1 MEAVTRLRAAV
12 LTGMDHAHIVMPLA
26 TICGLDSLERV
37 PCKSQS
43 VILAQCEEAR
53 QPWLGS
59 SLIGHCFCLR
69 FVCFLFAFCLFFV
82 LDADSQVSTADGD
95 RFAVTKYDSS
105 CHCLKMEGLHQE
117 TYGDPDQE
125 TDTQDSQQET
135 IHGKLN
141 LDSCTSSLSSESTVK
156 EIKDFMRSNVN
167 SKINVTELS
176 NKINIPKST
185 LRNWLREI
193 RDSVEKER
201 RSAAGHSHPVNYPAF
216 PPQPSAAFLQP
227 APASQVLAQARQL
240 PRDGPLPQVSVLSAQ
255 HCRGLNA

>member
-1 MEAVTRLRAAV
+1 M
-12 LTGMDHAHIVMPLA
+12 
-26 TICGLDSLERV
+26 
-37 PCKSQS
+37 K
-43 VILAQCEEAR
+43 
-53 QPWLGS
+53 
-59 SLIGHCFCLR
+59 
-69 FVCFLFAFCLFFV
+69 
-82 LDADSQVSTADGD
+82 
-95 RFAVTKYDSS
+95 
-105 CHCLKMEGLHQE
+105 GLHQE

-125 TDTQDSQQET
+125 TDTQYSQQET

-141 LDSCTSSLSSESTVK
+141 LDRLVDSCTSSLSHEAKVEK
-156 EIKDFMRSNVN
+156 ILDFMRSNVN